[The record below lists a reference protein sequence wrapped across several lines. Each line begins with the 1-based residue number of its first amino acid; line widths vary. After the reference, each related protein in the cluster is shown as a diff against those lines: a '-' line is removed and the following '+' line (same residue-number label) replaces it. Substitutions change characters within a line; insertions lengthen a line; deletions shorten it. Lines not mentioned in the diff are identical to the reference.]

1 MPRGGFRENS
11 GRKPRS
17 EELGITKLAVDAI
30 IEYYGSLELGFV
42 SLLKSQDT
50 ALIKFV
56 WEHAAGKPRE
66 RVDIDIDAEV
76 QQIQIIRLPDNFRD
90 NEQEEMN
97 QIEEI

>member
-1 MPRGGFRENS
+1 MPRGGPREGA
-11 GRKPRS
+11 GRPTRS
-17 EELGITKLAVDAI
+17 AELGITKLAVDAI
-30 IEYYGSLELGFV
+30 IKYYGSLEDGFIA
-42 SLLKSQDT
+42 LLNSQDT

-76 QQIQIIRLPDNFRD
+76 QQIQIIRLPENFRD
-90 NEQEEMN
+90 NEEEEMN

>member
-1 MPRGGFRENS
+1 MPRGGFREGS

-30 IEYYGSLELGFV
+30 IKYYGSLELGFV
-42 SLLKSQDT
+42 SLLNSQDT

-76 QQIQIIRLPDNFRD
+76 QHIQIIRLPDNFRD